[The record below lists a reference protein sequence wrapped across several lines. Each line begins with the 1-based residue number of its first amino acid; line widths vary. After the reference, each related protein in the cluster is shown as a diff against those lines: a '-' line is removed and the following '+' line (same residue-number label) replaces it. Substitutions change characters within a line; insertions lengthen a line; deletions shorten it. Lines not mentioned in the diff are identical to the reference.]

1 MDRETTEEYHTLTVQ
16 EGLAEL
22 LKTLRGLRPMPIPT
36 LSTSALADKLQT
48 VQTRAD
54 DFPTKPFETEECP
67 ARIHALLS
75 RFYELNPLKMRAYSI
90 VGPTTTLSPCNPD

>member
-1 MDRETTEEYHTLTVQ
+1 MDSETTEEYHTMTVQ

-48 VQTRAD
+48 VQIMAD

-75 RFYELNPLKMRAYSI
+75 RFYELNPLKIRAYSI
-90 VGPTTTLSPCNPD
+90 VDPRQPYLPASPD